1 MSNTETTVRIS
12 NVTKLGDV
20 DSYSTW
26 ASQLQT
32 YLRTTG
38 KWDVVDPDSNTEATE
53 GQGASAFHALNVTI
67 TGDEYRLL
75 LSTIDE
81 SSKTAARDLWGLIK
95 EAVAGTEQ
103 VDAGQLYQEIMELRV
118 ETSAI
123 EYIANMRRLRRRLK
137 ECGNDIDDAMFKILL
152 LRRIQ
157 DNEDYTN
164 QHKRACQ
171 DNIGTV

>member
-1 MSNTETTVRIS
+1 M
-12 NVTKLGDV
+12 
-20 DSYSTW
+20 
-26 ASQLQT
+26 
-32 YLRTTG
+32 
-38 KWDVVDPDSNTEATE
+38 
-53 GQGASAFHALNVTI
+53 
-67 TGDEYRLL
+67 L

-103 VDAGQLYQEIMELRV
+103 VDAGQLYQEITELRV

-123 EYIANMRRLRRRLK
+123 EYIANTRRLRRRLK